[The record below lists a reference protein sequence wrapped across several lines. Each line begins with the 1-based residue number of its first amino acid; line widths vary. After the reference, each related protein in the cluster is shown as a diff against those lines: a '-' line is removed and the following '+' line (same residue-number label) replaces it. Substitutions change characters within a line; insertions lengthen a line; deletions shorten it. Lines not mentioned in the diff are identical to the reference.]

1 MQELQAARHPV
12 MKSDIRYAGF
22 WRRVLAYLVDA
33 TVLAGVGG
41 ILFGAV
47 YAFAPD
53 SLDSLSSLTNFL
65 LVTAVIGWAYSALL
79 ESSPAQGTLGKLA
92 IGLYVSDIHGD
103 PITFLRASIRYLLK
117 VFSSLFCFLGWVM
130 PAFTPKK
137 QALHDLLAGTLV
149 LRRSHYLVFGTEAP
163 TEPGE
168 HWDGTSWVASI
179 PPLERS

>member
-1 MQELQAARHPV
+1 MRSRARYESAA
-12 MKSDIRYAGF
+12 IRY
-22 WRRVLAYLVDA
+22 
-33 TVLAGVGG
+33 
-41 ILFGAV
+41 
-47 YAFAPD
+47 
-53 SLDSLSSLTNFL
+53 S
-65 LVTAVIGWAYSALL
+65 
-79 ESSPAQGTLGKLA
+79 
-92 IGLYVSDIHGD
+92 
-103 PITFLRASIRYLLK
+103 LK

-130 PAFTPKK
+130 PAFTPRK

>member
-103 PITFLRASIRYLLK
+103 PITSRLAPAASSYLMSPGKSLPSNR
-117 VFSSLFCFLGWVM
+117 VSSG
-130 PAFTPKK
+130 
-137 QALHDLLAGTLV
+137 
-149 LRRSHYLVFGTEAP
+149 FG
-163 TEPGE
+163 
-168 HWDGTSWVASI
+168 S
-179 PPLERS
+179 